1 MHRSLIALGA
11 LIALAPALLLAQ
23 DKKQD
28 KNNPAPVPG
37 WNPEL
42 QDGFAEA
49 KKTGKPMMIVFR

>member
-23 DKKQD
+23 DKKERKD
-28 KNNPAPVPG
+28 PEPVPG

-42 QDGFAEA
+42 QAGFAEA